1 MLVFKIALIGIA
13 GAMLAMVT
21 KQFKPEYSTLVLL
34 AVCLFL
40 IGYLTSNLKEVLNF
54 VQTLQ
59 KRIPIS
65 SMYIKILIKITC
77 CCLYMP
83 DCGLICVR
91 ILAITPSLFR

>member
-40 IGYLTSNLKEVLNF
+40 IGYLTSNLKEVLSKFLNF
-54 VQTLQ
+54 AKKRLGQ
-59 KRIPIS
+59 KS
-65 SMYIKILIKITC
+65 
-77 CCLYMP
+77 
-83 DCGLICVR
+83 
-91 ILAITPSLFR
+91 

>member
-40 IGYLTSNLKEVLNF
+40 IGYLTSNLKEVLSKYPEATVEKSRTHNPA
-54 VQTLQ
+54 TH
-59 KRIPIS
+59 
-65 SMYIKILIKITC
+65 Y
-77 CCLYMP
+77 LY
-83 DCGLICVR
+83 
-91 ILAITPSLFR
+91 TS

>member
-40 IGYLTSNLKEVLNF
+40 IGYLTSNLKEVLGK
-54 VQTLQ
+54 L
-59 KRIPIS
+59 
-65 SMYIKILIKITC
+65 
-77 CCLYMP
+77 LYYHKKSRTHNP
-83 DCGLICVR
+83 ATHYLY
-91 ILAITPSLFR
+91 TS

>member
-40 IGYLTSNLKEVLNF
+40 IGYLTSNLKEVKFCTDIAKENSDKQY
-54 VQTLQ
+54 V
-59 KRIPIS
+59 
-65 SMYIKILIKITC
+65 Y
-77 CCLYMP
+77 
-83 DCGLICVR
+83 
-91 ILAITPSLFR
+91 

>member
-40 IGYLTSNLKEVLNF
+40 IGYLTSNLKEVLSKFLNF
-54 VQTLQ
+54 SKKEAGTKVLASQLF
-59 KRIPIS
+59 
-65 SMYIKILIKITC
+65 L
-77 CCLYMP
+77 
-83 DCGLICVR
+83 DCRARRSG
-91 ILAITPSLFR
+91 

>member
-40 IGYLTSNLKEVLNF
+40 IGYLTSNLKEVLNKLLNF
-54 VQTLQ
+54 SKKEAGTKVLASQLF
-59 KRIPIS
+59 
-65 SMYIKILIKITC
+65 L
-77 CCLYMP
+77 
-83 DCGLICVR
+83 DCRARRSG
-91 ILAITPSLFR
+91 